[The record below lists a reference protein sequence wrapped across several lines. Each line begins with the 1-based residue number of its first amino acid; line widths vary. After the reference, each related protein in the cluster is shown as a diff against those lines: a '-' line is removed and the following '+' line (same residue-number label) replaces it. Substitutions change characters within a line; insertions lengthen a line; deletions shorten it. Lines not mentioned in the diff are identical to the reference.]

1 MTNRKSRATARA
13 TETASA
19 DPYGMTNK
27 RGKSKSNGKGN
38 GKGNS
43 RFPFGDDKQK
53 SNCNSKSKCDGKL
66 ATMGL
71 KRFGIGFGDEHV

>member
-1 MTNRKSRATARA
+1 MTSFLGGRKS
-13 TETASA
+13 
-19 DPYGMTNK
+19 GG
-27 RGKSKSNGKGN
+27 GKDKGECNSRSPSGDDKQKVKSNGKGN
-38 GKGNS
+38 R